1 MNRRTLLTCSASIA
15 AMTLAPFA
23 FAGEIPATVDAP
35 VTINYYNYNLA
46 SAGIGATATKR
57 LIAEFE
63 AVNPNIKVNG
73 VGVTATEIGTRIQAD
88 IAANNG
94 PDVAQMVFSD
104 FDFMIHNLGAV
115 ALEDI
120 VPEAERKQHF
130 EGVSEKG
137 LQLGVYNNKTYGLAY
152 TFSTPVLFYNADLF
166 RKAGLD
172 PEQPPKTWAEA
183 KTAALAIVDKTDAE
197 GIATGI
203 FGPSAGDWL
212 FQGVVRSNGG
222 DVLSADRKTLT
233 FAEPAAV
240 EAVAM
245 LKDLNVSGAYTNLDV
260 AAAMDA
266 MAAGTVGMY
275 LQTSAVQ
282 GYLVKGATNN
292 FELRTSTMPRFGDKP
307 VRPNNSGSALVIMSQ
322 DPHKQRAAWEL
333 MKFMTSKHAYTV
345 ITSEIGYLPLRTDIV
360 DDPQYLGNWVKQ
372 HPLIQPNLEQLKVL
386 EPWKSFPG
394 PNFRQIIKTMME
406 GAEMAVFG
414 DVDPDETMKGAQK
427 AAQALMPATTN

>member
-1 MNRRTLLTCSASIA
+1 MNRRTLLMCSAALA
-15 AMTLAPFA
+15 AVTLAPFA
-23 FAGEIPATVDAP
+23 YATEIPATVDTP

-46 SAGIGATATKR
+46 SAGNGAEATKR

-63 AVNPNIKVNG
+63 AANPNIKING
-73 VGVTATEIGTRIQAD
+73 VGVTAAEIGTRIQAD

-120 VPEAERKQHF
+120 IPETELKQHF
-130 EGVSEKG
+130 DGISEKG
-137 LQLGVYNNKTYGLAY
+137 LQLGVYDNKTYGLAY
-152 TFSTPVLFYNADLF
+152 TFSTPVLFYNADIF

-172 PEQPPKTWAEA
+172 PEQPPKTWAEV
-183 KTAALAIVDKTDAE
+183 KTAALAIVDKTDAD

-222 DVLSADRKTLT
+222 GVLSADRKTLT

-245 LKDLNVSGAYTNLDV
+245 LKDLNESGAYTNLDIT
-260 AAAMDA
+260 AAMDA

-292 FELRTSTMPRFGDKP
+292 FELRASTMPRFGDKP

-322 DPHKQRAAWEL
+322 DPLKQRAAWEL

-360 DDPQYLGNWVKQ
+360 DDPQYLGNWVKE

-386 EPWKSFPG
+386 EPWESFPG
-394 PNFRQIIKTMME
+394 SNFRQIVKTMME

-414 DVDPDETMKGAQK
+414 GVDPAEAMKSAQD
-427 AAQALMPATTN
+427 AAQALMPVSTN